1 MTRFFIPQDQ
11 FHADQTVT
19 LYGEDAR
26 HLTRVLRK
34 QPGAEITVLNGKGA
48 EYRARITDVG
58 DDRVT
63 AVILEATQRLT
74 ESRVRINLVQGLP
87 KGEKFE
93 WILQKN
99 TEIGVARFQPVLT
112 ERSTVKLDP
121 AARAKKLDR
130 WRKIVREAAEQS
142 GRQLTPEI
150 EPVRDWRELAAALRP
165 GLILIPWEGEREQPI
180 KRVLASR
187 PEIPDEITVLI
198 GPEGGFA
205 VDEVEAARRWG
216 AIPVT
221 LGPRILRTETA
232 GLAVAT
238 IILYQYGEMG
248 G

>member
-1 MTRFFIPQDQ
+1 MTRFFIPTDQ
-11 FHADQTVT
+11 FLDDQTVA

-34 QPGAEITVLNGKGA
+34 QPGAEITVLDGKGG
-48 EYRARITDVG
+48 EYLARITEAG
-58 DDRVT
+58 ADRVT
-63 AVILEATQRLT
+63 AEILEATRRLA
-74 ESRVRINLVQGLP
+74 ESRVRINLVQGMP

-112 ERSTVKLDP
+112 ERSTVRLDP
-121 AARAKKLDR
+121 TARAKKLDR
-130 WRKIVREAAEQS
+130 WQKIVREAAEQS

-150 EPVRDWRELAAALRP
+150 DPVRDWRELAAALRP
-165 GLILIPWEGEREQPI
+165 GLMLIPWEGEREQPI
-180 KRVLASR
+180 KRVLAAH
-187 PEIPDEITVLI
+187 PEAPDEITVLI

-205 VDEVEAARRWG
+205 LDEVEAAKRWG

-238 IILYQYGEMG
+238 IILYHYGEMG